1 MGKYLLLSSF
11 FLPWLVVRTPEASLS
26 VQEQYVR
33 DYRELAVQEMER
45 TGVPAS
51 IKLAQAILESN
62 AGRSE
67 LALRARNHFGIKCGA
82 SWDGPVFKLD
92 DDEHD
97 ERGQRIP
104 SCFRAYHNVAD
115 SYADH
120 SDFLRQP
127 EKEGRYGFL
136 LRLPPTDYRGWAL
149 GLQKAG
155 YATNKQYA
163 RQLIDIIERF
173 RLDQYDVLGA
183 DASDR
188 LAGIGRINDVRLAF
202 ARPEETID
210 DIAERTGVSAS
221 RLFRYNDQIYKPD
234 QVLDENALVYLQPK
248 RSFFRGKQRWHK
260 VKPGET
266 LAAIAQA
273 YGIRTDKLR
282 SKNRIPNGHEPLP
295 GERIKLRWK
304 VSHRQAPRTT
314 PAGHVP
320 EAVPSSGPMAAP
332 SPATTPV
339 APPVARSSDAA
350 LAVPGP
356 PPVPAGENWHTVAPG
371 ETLWR
376 IARQYG
382 VTISQIRTWNALP
395 SDHIQTGQRLRI
407 R

>member
-1 MGKYLLLSSF
+1 MGKYLLLSSLI
-11 FLPWLVVRTPEASLS
+11 LPWLVASAPETSLS
-26 VQEQYVR
+26 VQEQYVQ
-33 DYRELAVQEMER
+33 DYRALAVQEMER

-82 SWDGPVFKLD
+82 SWDGPVFNLD

-104 SCFRAYHNVAD
+104 SCFRAYRDVAD

-136 LRLPPTDYRGWAL
+136 FRLPPTDYRAWAH

-155 YATNKQYA
+155 YATNMQYA

-221 RLFRYNDQIYKPD
+221 RLIRYNDQLYKPE

-266 LAAIAQA
+266 LSAIAQA

-282 SKNRIPNGHEPLP
+282 SKNRIPEGHEPLP

-304 VSHRQAPRTT
+304 VSRRQAPRTISAGPPPEIIPASAPAVT
-314 PAGHVP
+314 PA
-320 EAVPSSGPMAAP
+320 PS
-332 SPATTPV
+332 TTPV
-339 APPVARSSDAA
+339 TPPVSHPSDPAPA
-350 LAVPGP
+350 GSGP
-356 PPVPAGENWHTVAPG
+356 PPVPASENWHTVAPG

-395 SDHIQTGQRLRI
+395 SDHIRTGQRLRI

>member
-1 MGKYLLLSSF
+1 MGKYLLLSSLI
-11 FLPWLVVRTPEASLS
+11 LPWLVARAPEASFS
-26 VQEQYVR
+26 VQEQYVL
-33 DYRELAVQEMER
+33 DYRALAVQEMER

-82 SWDGPVFKLD
+82 SWDGPVFHLD

-97 ERGQRIP
+97 VRGQRIP
-104 SCFRAYHNVAD
+104 SCFRAYRHVAD

-136 LRLPPTDYRGWAL
+136 FRLPPTDYRGWAN
-149 GLQKAG
+149 GLQEAG

-202 ARPEETID
+202 ARPAETID

-221 RLFRYNDQIYKPD
+221 RLISYNDQIYKPD

-266 LAAIAQA
+266 LSAIAQA

-282 SKNRIPNGHEPLP
+282 SKNRIPGGHEPLP

-304 VSHRQAPRTT
+304 VSRRQAPRTI
-314 PAGHVP
+314 PAGPVP
-320 EAVPSSGPMAAP
+320 EAVPSSGPMTAP
-332 SPATTPV
+332 SPSTMPV
-339 APPVARSSDAA
+339 TPPVARPTDAA
-350 LAVPGP
+350 LADPGP
-356 PPVPAGENWHTVAPG
+356 PPVPVSERWHTVAPG

-376 IARQYG
+376 IAKQYG

-395 SDHIQTGQRLRI
+395 SDHIRTGQRLRI